1 MTNLK
6 ITKLVQNHYMYNI
19 KRIKKV
25 KKSVLSSIL
34 IFVIS
39 VTVIYGLNIW
49 SNNYTSDIV
58 STISYIQNPI
68 DPLYSDMGDIIFTSS
83 GDKVILDC
91 TSSEYAVPVVYSK
104 YDIKD
109 SGIEFTVFGPIVSAV
124 EKGVVSDIFVV
135 GNNIK
140 CIKIK
145 HSRNVYSVL
154 ENVDIVGVNI
164 GAIVD
169 KGQKIGTAQI
179 DSILKLSIEKNGI
192 QMNLSIKDNI
202 VWIN

>member
-1 MTNLK
+1 M
-6 ITKLVQNHYMYNI
+6 
-19 KRIKKV
+19 
-25 KKSVLSSIL
+25 
-34 IFVIS
+34 
-39 VTVIYGLNIW
+39 
-49 SNNYTSDIV
+49 

-68 DPLYSDMGDIIFTSS
+68 DSLYSDMGDIIFTSS
-83 GDKVILDC
+83 GDKVILDS
-91 TSSEYAVPVVYSK
+91 TSSEYVAPVVYSK

-109 SGIEFTVFGPIVSAV
+109 NGIEFTVFGPIVSAV

-145 HSRNVYSVL
+145 HGRNVYSVL

-169 KGQKIGTAQI
+169 KGQKIGTAKI
-179 DSILKLSIEKNGI
+179 DSILKLSIEKNGS
-192 QMNLSIKDNI
+192 QMKLSIKDNL